1 MTSFLLILNLKQE
14 VGEPWSK
21 FDIHHQS
28 DSSAFSGLFLFLSPV
43 ECNHNVNGYITDTEE
58 NF

>member
-21 FDIHHQS
+21 FDIHNQS
-28 DSSAFSGLFLFLSPV
+28 DFSAFSGLFLFLHPV